1 MKNGNAT
8 DMDLLFAGWY
18 KLYYKM
24 IAGLVIEI
32 TGSKDIVEDI
42 FHDSLIVVYE
52 KMVNNELHLT
62 VKMSTYLY
70 SIASNK
76 CHEYLRKQRKKNI
89 ISFDDEFEIAEEL
102 GYEASKEAIIKQLE
116 SCIEKLPDT
125 KKNIMLSYYYHKL
138 KMDAI
143 ASKYELENSNSVK
156 TQKYKAIIDLKNCFK
171 KHKAA

>member
-1 MKNGNAT
+1 MKNSDAT
-8 DMDLLFAGWY
+8 DINLLFAGWY

-24 IAGLVIEI
+24 INNLVIEK
-32 TGSKDIVEDI
+32 TGSKDIVQDI
-42 FHDSLIVVYE
+42 FHDSLMVIYE
-52 KMVNNELHLT
+52 KMVSNELHVT

-70 SIASNK
+70 SIANNK
-76 CHEYLRKQRKKNI
+76 CHEYLRKQRKEN
-89 ISFDDEFEIAEEL
+89 SVTFDDEFEIADEL
-102 GYEASKEAIIKQLE
+102 GYDATKEAIIKQLE
-116 SCIEKLPDT
+116 LCVEKLPDT

-171 KHKAA
+171 KRKAA